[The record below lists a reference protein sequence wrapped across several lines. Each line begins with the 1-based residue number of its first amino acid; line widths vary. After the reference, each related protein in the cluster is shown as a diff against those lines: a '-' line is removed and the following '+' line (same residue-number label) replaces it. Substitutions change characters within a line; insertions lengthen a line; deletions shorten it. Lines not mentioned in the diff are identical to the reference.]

1 MTPTSHLKCWLLVL
15 PTMTLGV
22 SPLGADDIWD
32 RRDPRYAFL
41 FQDNR
46 ARAVGDIVTLV
57 INETTNTNERE
68 QRAQDKNNTASGN
81 LTFSGNSSAGSAGA
95 GGGGGR
101 TGALSFNLA
110 DDFRRR
116 FAGSAQ
122 MTSDRRFQDRIA
134 MTVVDIM
141 PNGNL
146 VVEGYRSRLVAG
158 EERVLR
164 VTGVVRQAD
173 IGAGNAILST
183 SLANARISYLGRG
196 PQSRTTNQNYF
207 GRIVNRAWP
216 W

>member
-1 MTPTSHLKCWLLVL
+1 MTRRTRWLLL
-15 PTMTLGV
+15 M
-22 SPLGADDIWD
+22 PLMASLATQANADDIWA
-32 RRDPRYAFL
+32 RRDPRYSQL

-46 ARAVGDIVTLV
+46 ARSIGDIVTLV
-57 INETTNTNERE
+57 VNETTNTNERE

-81 LTFSGNSSAGSAGA
+81 VTFSGSSSAGGAGA
-95 GGGGGR
+95 GGGGGGR
-101 TGALSFNLA
+101 TGALNFNLA

-122 MTSDRRFQDRIA
+122 LTSDRRFQDRIA
-134 MTVVDIM
+134 MTVVDMM

-146 VVEGYRSRLVAG
+146 VVEGYRSRVVAG

-173 IGAGNAILST
+173 IGAGNTILST
-183 SLANARISYLGRG
+183 SLANARLSYLGRG
-196 PQSRTTNQNYF
+196 PQSRSVNQNYF